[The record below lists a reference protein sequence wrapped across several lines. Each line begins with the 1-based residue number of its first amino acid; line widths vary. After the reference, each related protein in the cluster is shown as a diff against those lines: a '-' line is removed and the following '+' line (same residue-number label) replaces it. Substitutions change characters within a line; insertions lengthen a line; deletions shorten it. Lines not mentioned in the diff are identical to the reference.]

1 MLSKE
6 KFCELMGDFEAQYRK
21 NEEWLDKLYD
31 CLGGFEEIYNHD
43 YMAIAI
49 KAIEYAM
56 ECKSY
61 SDDTTDISWWIFED
75 DFGKKGWSCEYKG
88 GEYYPNSA
96 GGLYDMI
103 VDMNERD
110 KNE

>member
-1 MLSKE
+1 MNE
-6 KFCELMGDFEAQYRK
+6 FEAKFRE
-21 NEEWLDKLYD
+21 NEEWLGKLYD
-31 CLGGFEEIYNHD
+31 CLGGFKEIYNHD

-56 ECKSY
+56 RCKTD
-61 SDDTTDISWWIFED
+61 SDGATDIFWWIFED

-88 GEYYPNSA
+88 KEYYPNNV
-96 GGLYDMI
+96 GELYDMI
-103 VDMNERD
+103 MDMNERD

>member
-6 KFCELMGDFEAQYRK
+6 KFCELMNEFEVKFRK

-56 ECKSY
+56 ECKPD
-61 SDDTTDISWWIFED
+61 SDDTTNISWWIFED
-75 DFGKKGWSCEYKG
+75 DFGKKGFDCGYKG
-88 GEYYPNSA
+88 KKYYPNSA
-96 GGLYDMI
+96 EELYDMI
-103 VDMNERD
+103 IETNEAD